1 MARSAQSATAH
12 QPRSAPGAVTLD
24 MVAHEAGVSPSTV
37 SRILNKS
44 ARVKDSKVR
53 AVEAAIAKLQFLPDP
68 VARALAR
75 GKSMTV
81 GVVTQALDSPFYG
94 EALLAIEHGLVRSQ
108 YSPLFVSGHQR
119 EADERKCVTDLL
131 ARRVEGIIL
140 LNSCLP
146 AAELVR
152 LSRSVPLVLT
162 GRHVASEGIFC
173 LDTDHTD
180 AARVATDFL
189 IGQGHR
195 RIVFI
200 AGPATHPDALQ
211 RLEGYKAA
219 LATARIPF
227 SKRLVLA
234 GDYTSGGGYAATVKL
249 LDSKVAFTA
258 IFAAN
263 DQTAF
268 GALLAL
274 YRRGLRVPRDVS
286 LLGFDDL
293 PGAAF
298 SIPPLTSVHRSINEV
313 GGCAAA
319 AIIDMIAGRAPH
331 STVSA
336 PTLAIRESTRLLRE

>member
-1 MARSAQSATAH
+1 MARSAQTAAGH
-12 QPRSAPGAVTLD
+12 PPQANSSTVTLD

-37 SRILNKS
+37 SRILNKT
-44 ARVKDSKVR
+44 ARVRDSKVR

-75 GKSMTV
+75 GKSMTI

-94 EALLAIEHGLVRSQ
+94 EALLAIEHGLVRSH
-108 YSPLFVSGHQR
+108 YSPLFVSGHRR
-119 EADERKCVTDLL
+119 EPDERKCVTDLL
-131 ARRVEGIIL
+131 ARRVQGIIL
-140 LNSCLP
+140 LNSCLA

-162 GRHVASEGIFC
+162 GRHVVAEGIFC

-180 AARVATDFL
+180 AARVATEYL

-211 RLEGYKAA
+211 RLEGYKMA
-219 LATARIPF
+219 LASARISF
-227 SKRLVLA
+227 NKRLVVA
-234 GDYTSGGGYAATVKL
+234 GDYMSAGGYAATLKL
-249 LDSKVAFTA
+249 LDSKLAFSA

-286 LLGFDDL
+286 LIGFDDL

-313 GGCAAA
+313 GGCAAEA
-319 AIIDMIAGRAPH
+319 MIDMIAGRAPQA
-331 STVSA
+331 TVPA